1 MNDSLRS
8 KTAANLTYNSVCRLL
23 VFGLSS
29 ITSIIL
35 ARNLTS
41 SDYGIV
47 GFASIFVI
55 FLGMF
60 NDLGVTASIIQKET
74 IGENDLYTAFTLKL
88 LLGLLIFLF
97 SFLWGSVSQRAFD
110 NPAVKAVVIVLGSS
124 SLLSAVGF
132 LPTIILTRELKFK
145 RLTIPQLGGQ
155 VVATIVALTSVY
167 MGARYWSLVFASLAA
182 STASA
187 VIVFVL
193 CPVRFKFRWDREVAK
208 EHLKFGSHLFLAWLL
223 AFVLFNSDNFAI
235 GVLGGAA
242 MLGFYSIA
250 FNWSTKACNLI
261 ESAIQGILLATFS
274 KVQNETERLM
284 RGYLTVLEY
293 VSFAAVLA
301 NGLLLILSRELLTLV
316 LGRGTGKWLP
326 ALTALRILCVY
337 GGVRAVLEPVG
348 SIVTAIGRPDLLFK
362 SNAVVTC
369 FQVAC
374 LYPALR
380 YLGLEGVAVVVTL
393 SYALQF
399 FIYFPVLRRELRLSY
414 AAVFGSVRSALLA
427 GCVLGVFGV
436 VSDRY
441 FGVSWLTLT
450 AKLVLGT
457 GLYLGAFGS
466 VTRWKIFRD
475 AWEIV
480 DAVFLKPRRSSS
492 GEGERACEKGE

>member
-1 MNDSLRS
+1 MNESLRS
-8 KTAANLTYNSVCRLL
+8 KTAANLTYSSVCRLL

-29 ITSIIL
+29 ITSIVL
-35 ARNLTS
+35 ARNLNS

-74 IGENDLYTAFTLKL
+74 IDENDLYTAFTLKL
-88 LLGLLIFLF
+88 LLGLLIFLV
-97 SFLWGSVSQRAFD
+97 SFVWGSVSQRAFE

-124 SLLSAVGF
+124 SLISAVGF
-132 LPTIILTRELKFK
+132 LPTVVLTRELKFK
-145 RLTIPQLGGQ
+145 RLTIPQIGGQ

-167 MGARYWSLVFASLAA
+167 MGARYWSLVFASLASA
-182 STASA
+182 AASA
-187 VIVFVL
+187 VIVFAL
-193 CPVRFKFRWDREVAK
+193 CPVRYRFRWDREVAK
-208 EHLKFGSHLFLAWLL
+208 EHLRFGSHLFLAWLL

-261 ESAIQGILLATFS
+261 ESSIQGILLATFS
-274 KVQNETERLM
+274 KVQKETERLT

-301 NGLLLILSRELLTLV
+301 NVLLLILSRELLTMV

-337 GGVRAVLEPVG
+337 GGVRAMVEPVG
-348 SIVTAIGRPDLLFK
+348 SMVTAIGRPDLLFK
-362 SNAVVTC
+362 ANAVVTC

-380 YLGLEGVAVVVTL
+380 YWGLVGVAIVVTF
-393 SYALQF
+393 SYALQL
-399 FIYFPVLRRELRLSY
+399 FIYFPVLRRELHLSY
-414 AAVFGSVRSALLA
+414 RAVFGSVQSALMA
-427 GCVLGVFGV
+427 GCVLGAFGII
-436 VSDRY
+436 SERF

-450 AKLVLGT
+450 VKLVFGT

-466 VTRWKIFRD
+466 LTGWRLFKDARD
-475 AWEIV
+475 MA
-480 DAVFLKPRRSSS
+480 DAVFLKPRRSLS
-492 GEGERACEKGE
+492 GGGGRACEKGE